1 MKRSSK
7 ITTFIIGIITVGA
20 IVICVR
26 TFTHAALG
34 PSLQDSKITVTSTEE
49 PVIPSDSSAWPSSLR
64 IPSLQVQTEVQH
76 VGISNKGTM
85 AVPSNYT
92 DVAWY
97 REGVLPGHE
106 GSAVFAGHYDN
117 GFGRA
122 GIFYKLKDLK
132 PGDDIYVTLADT
144 TELHF
149 KVAATEQLPQD
160 TTETGEIFSTEGI
173 PRIRLITCD
182 GVWNSELKTY
192 SNRYIVTATL
202 VNN

>member
-1 MKRSSK
+1 MNGSSK
-7 ITTFIIGIITVGA
+7 ITTLIVGIITVVA

-34 PSLQDSKITVTSTEE
+34 PSLQDSEITVTSNEE
-49 PVIPSDSSAWPSSLR
+49 PIVPSDSSAWPSSLR
-64 IPSLQVQTEVQH
+64 IPSLQVQAEVQH
-76 VGISNKGTM
+76 VGISKKGTM
-85 AVPSNYT
+85 AVPTNYT
-92 DVAWY
+92 DVGWY
-97 REGVLPGHE
+97 REGILPGHK

-117 GFGRA
+117 GFGNA
-122 GIFYKLKDLK
+122 GVFYKLKDLK

-149 KVAATEQLPQD
+149 KVATTEQLPQD
-160 TTETGEIFSTEGI
+160 TTETREIFSAEGI

-182 GVWNSELKTY
+182 GVWNSDLKTY

-202 VNN
+202 INN